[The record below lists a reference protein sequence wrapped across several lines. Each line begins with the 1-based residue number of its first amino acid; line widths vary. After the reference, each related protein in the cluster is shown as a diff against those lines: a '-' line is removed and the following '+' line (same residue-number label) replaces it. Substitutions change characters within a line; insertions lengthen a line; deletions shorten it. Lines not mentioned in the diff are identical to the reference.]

1 MSFIYGYTE
10 PNTTDLKISDFPNSV
25 CLEVRSIDLSK
36 DGLNLIF
43 GTYGSEIW

>member
-1 MSFIYGYTE
+1 MLYHNKWAIKIQS
-10 PNTTDLKISDFPNSV
+10 DLKISDFPNSV